1 MQRFLAVLQ
10 IALALILF
18 LIAIGTLINMVFIA
32 MRPETI
38 SVVNTIIGQTVM
50 IVCLVALGR
59 ILLRKGRA
67 NYSAATAVGNAESID
82 GAGDSEQG
90 GA

>member
-1 MQRFLAVLQ
+1 MNRFLAVLQ
-10 IALALILF
+10 VGLAVALF
-18 LIAIGTLINMVFIA
+18 LIAAATMVNMVLIA

-59 ILLRKGRA
+59 ILWSRGMAQLRVDAQGRVDA
-67 NYSAATAVGNAESID
+67 SQKQDVSDA
-82 GAGDSEQG
+82 
-90 GA
+90 